1 MPFNFGVESLSD
13 KMAAISLANGEYVGF
28 HFTRGPDKVSFM
40 QKIDYVAATLN
51 INLEQVV
58 SLKLKVQAQL

>member
-1 MPFNFGVESLSD
+1 LSD

-28 HFTRGPDKVSFM
+28 HFSKSPDKVSFI
-40 QKIDYVAATLN
+40 QKLDYVAGILKV
-51 INLEQVV
+51 NLEQAV